1 VWWKTVIGRRAK
13 MKRLLAIVM
22 TLTLVFGLSVPVYA
36 FINEVRLGVW
46 TNGDD
51 ESIAFWVEVTDTV
64 VSPPAAVTSIMVT
77 CPDGTTFNLMDNFW
91 WNVQD
96 PGFYS
101 GRKYADEFNGG
112 VIPSGTYTVQVQD
125 RWGITLT
132 ATDQVT
138 VNFLDV
144 PVITS
149 PTNGSTLPN
158 LTPLITWTPVAG
170 AETYRMIW
178 WYREKKLYCNKN
190 YFWIPPGVLWS
201 GMSYRLYIQARDRR
215 TELDNRANSI
225 KIIFNTP

>member
-170 AETYRMIW
+170 AETYRIGHQLQELKPIGLICGMTHGTNRYGGTGRRSFIAIRTIFG
-178 WYREKKLYCNKN
+178 YPRG
-190 YFWIPPGVLWS
+190 YFGLV
-201 GMSYRLYIQARDRR
+201 
-215 TELDNRANSI
+215 
-225 KIIFNTP
+225 